1 MSTSLESLVLVDVLT
16 HENYWVREI
25 AYIMNEMLH
34 AIGQSNNPNL
44 TDEQRK
50 GYDRR
55 AEYLN
60 QKAIFCINNAYNDS
74 TIEEEKQ

>member
-1 MSTSLESLVLVDVLT
+1 MSSEMSANHD
-16 HENYWVREI
+16 NYWVREI

-55 AEYLN
+55 ADYLN

-74 TIEEEKQ
+74 TKQENEKNE